1 MRRTALLAA
10 GILLAAAATARAEDA
25 AEPAAPAETSTTTV
39 SPDVGTTQ
47 STRPVTDLRSGE
59 GCGQR
64 QRPVGQQ
71 IPTIA
76 GIGTIKVVRLS
87 DIEADATDRQVL
99 DSMLSAA
106 KDKVDLLQKA
116 IAGNAALKAA
126 LDKERVEPSAIV
138 ATRLEADGSLTVF
151 LR

>member
-1 MRRTALLAA
+1 M
-10 GILLAAAATARAEDA
+10 
-25 AEPAAPAETSTTTV
+25 
-39 SPDVGTTQ
+39 
-47 STRPVTDLRSGE
+47 
-59 GCGQR
+59 
-64 QRPVGQQ
+64 
-71 IPTIA
+71 TIA